1 MRNGGYAEI
10 VVAEV
15 SEIAE
20 MPSALS
26 FAHAAAIP
34 VGLFTALDGVASAL
48 GVKWTREP
56 GDHIIRPNAIANNQA
71 PLVTADRLIH
81 KEYLN

>member
-20 MPSALS
+20 MPSALG

-56 GDHIIRPNAIANNQA
+56 GNPIIVANAMANN
-71 PLVTADRLIH
+71 
-81 KEYLN
+81 